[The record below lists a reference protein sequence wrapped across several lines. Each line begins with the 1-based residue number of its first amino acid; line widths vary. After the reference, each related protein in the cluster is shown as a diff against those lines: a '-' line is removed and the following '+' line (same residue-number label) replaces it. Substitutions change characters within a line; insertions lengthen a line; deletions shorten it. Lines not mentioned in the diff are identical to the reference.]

1 MPSMQ
6 GEKPPFDRS
15 PMYAVLFQ
23 ATVEGGPYRPLLT
36 ERLDRDSSMTVP
48 HGLDREV
55 ATALPA
61 LWYCLHLPST
71 FADFVDIP
79 VGDLKTFQALHLDH
93 HILLAPAALFDEAHV
108 GPWLADGVPALV
120 VCPDDVL
127 EDVAERSQ
135 MLGFALP
142 PAAYSRLSNESL
154 QVHWASIGALLG
166 PDAVESDVGLRLSRR
181 LDLAPAALPHQRLR
195 RQIGRDEA
203 VPSAAAADP
212 DGLLSQILWDQS
224 VLAATARLEREGV
237 GLDVAEESMPHVLE
251 EERRALRLPL
261 TLASP
266 GVAPAYIRSAYDPSL
281 NDRVEYLEAVDE
293 ADTWAPEIH
302 ERSDGLVERAAIE
315 FLATHRAVARG
326 GLGVMLPAVPAEAFG
341 ILSQLERHFETRT
354 PSGSAVWRMLDKL
367 NPLTAHFW
375 SDALAYAVAQS
386 STLTVFA
393 NFPFGLLRLPGDTSP
408 ICTRVPI
415 SYRPLLPL
423 TGAVQSELTYVPA
436 IDLSDT
442 PRVLVAECISPE
454 DPVGAMART
463 GWKAAT
469 DFIRES
475 GEPVR
480 CEVNETLSIDALR
493 AAITERRPDI
503 LIISAHGTLSP
514 RRNLAGLLVGH
525 EPLLG
530 PGIGPLPPVVILSAC
545 NVAPRGSG
553 AVSITDLLLRE
564 GAVAVLGT
572 QVPVDVRRNALL
584 IARFL
589 IYISEVLEGRE
600 DHLTLLDV
608 WHRVQ
613 SSNAVV
619 DVLSGSPML
628 EHWGY
633 SERDSGPPVVAEFMR
648 ERSAGRLRTGHVYAD
663 TEEVLGEIAD
673 EQGVGPRTRNWFE
686 NPGYVPESLFYVFVG
701 RPERIYLRP
710 LAEAVDPGTR

>member
-1 MPSMQ
+1 MPSTQ
-6 GEKPPFDRS
+6 DDKPPFDRS
-15 PMYAVLFQ
+15 PIYAVLFHV
-23 ATVEGGPYRPLLT
+23 TGEDGPYQPLVT
-36 ERLDRDSSMTVP
+36 ERLGGDSSVTVP

-71 FADFVDIP
+71 FADFVDMP
-79 VGDLKTFQALHLDH
+79 VADLKVFQTLHLDH
-93 HILLAPAALFDEAHV
+93 HILLAPVTFFDEAHV

-127 EDVAERSQ
+127 DDVAMRSE
-135 MLGFALP
+135 MLGFTLP
-142 PAAYSRLSNESL
+142 PAAYSRLSDESL
-154 QVHWASIGALLG
+154 QAHWASIGALLG
-166 PDAVESDVGLRLSRR
+166 PGVVESDVGLRLSHR
-181 LDLAPAALPHQRLR
+181 LDLAPAALAHQRLI
-195 RQIGRDEA
+195 RQIGHDEET
-203 VPSAAAADP
+203 PLAAAGDP
-212 DGLLSQILWDQS
+212 DGALRQGLWDQS
-224 VLAATARLEREGV
+224 VLAATARLERAGV
-237 GLDVAEESMPHVLE
+237 GVDVAEESMPDVLE

-261 TLASP
+261 TVALP
-266 GVAPAYIRSAYDPSL
+266 GVAPAYIRSAFDPSL
-281 NDRVEYLEAVDE
+281 RDRVEHLEAGDE

-315 FLATHRAVARG
+315 FVATHRAVARS
-326 GLGVMLPAVPAEAFG
+326 GLGVMMSAAPANAFG
-341 ILSQLERHFETRT
+341 ILSQLERHFETQT
-354 PSGSAVWRMLDKL
+354 PSGSAVWGMLDKL
-367 NPLTAHFW
+367 NALTEHLW
-375 SDALAYAVAQS
+375 SDALEYAVAHAS
-386 STLTVFA
+386 MLTAFA

-423 TGAVQSELTYVPA
+423 TRAVQYELTYVPA
-436 IDLSDT
+436 IDLSET

-454 DPVGAMART
+454 DPVGAMARA

-469 DFIRES
+469 DFIRSS
-475 GEPVR
+475 GEAVR
-480 CEVNETLSIDALR
+480 FEVVKTLSVAALR
-493 AAITERRPDI
+493 AAITEQQPDI
-503 LIISAHGTLSP
+503 LIISAHGILSP
-514 RRNLAGLLVGH
+514 RRDLAGLLVGD

-530 PGIGPLPPVVILSAC
+530 PEVGPLPSVVILSAC
-545 NVAPRGSG
+545 NVAPRGAG

-572 QVPVDVRRNALL
+572 QVPVDVRRNARL

-589 IYISEVLEGRE
+589 VYIVEVLNGRE

-613 SSNAVV
+613 SSNAVL

-628 EHWGY
+628 ERWGY
-633 SERDSGPPVVAEFMR
+633 SEGDSGPPVFEFMS

-673 EQGVGPRTRNWFE
+673 EQGVGPRIRNWFK
-686 NPGYVPESLFYVFVG
+686 NPGYLPESLFYVFAG
-701 RPERIYLRP
+701 RPERIYLRS
-710 LAEAVDPGTR
+710 LVDAVGRGRR